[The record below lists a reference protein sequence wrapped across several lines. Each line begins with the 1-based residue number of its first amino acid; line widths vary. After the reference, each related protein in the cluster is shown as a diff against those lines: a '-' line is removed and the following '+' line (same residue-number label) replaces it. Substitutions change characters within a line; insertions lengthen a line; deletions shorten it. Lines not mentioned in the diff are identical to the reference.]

1 MKLKGRVWK
10 FGSNVNT
17 DVILPGRYCH
27 LTEPEELAKHC
38 MEDLDPAFVSRLQA
52 GDIIVAGSN
61 FGCGSSREMAPVSI
75 KAAGVGAIIAKSFAR
90 IFYRNAINI
99 GLPIF
104 ESEEAGDAIEEGDIV
119 EVDPSTGRIRDVT
132 KGAEFNAAP
141 LPDFV
146 QRIVALG
153 GLIGYVE
160 ERLTEKGAKIS
171 G

>member
-1 MKLKGRVWK
+1 MKLKGRAWK

-27 LTEPEELAKHC
+27 LTQPDELAKHC
-38 MEDLDPAFVSRLQA
+38 MEDLDPGFVSRVQA
-52 GDIIVAGSN
+52 GDVIVAGSN

-75 KAAGVGAIIAKSFAR
+75 KAAGVGAIVASSFAR

-104 ESEEAGDAIEEGDIV
+104 ECAEASDAIEEGDIV
-119 EVDPSTGRIRDVT
+119 EIDPSSGTIHDLT
-132 KGAEFNAAP
+132 KGATFKAAP

-160 ERLTEKGAKIS
+160 ERLST
-171 G
+171 